1 MGTRFKTTL
10 EDADPTRTD
19 AYDYD
24 LFEELIVVM
33 LSQRREAA
41 RMMVVDPK
49 NQRLAHASFADLPRY
64 LGKHDRL
71 CFNNTRVIPGRVMT
85 YKQETRGRV
94 ELLVLELADNNQ
106 WNAPAIDGQVC
117 FDCMTRS
124 SKGLRQGLVLE
135 ASETLSFEVLS
146 CDAGRAV
153 VRCAWEGTPMSLLER
168 CGQMPLPPYIVKRRK
183 ELGLKE
189 ELELDQE
196 RYQTVYADEPG
207 AIAAP
212 TAGLHFTPDLLD
224 TLASQGVDR
233 SEVTLHV
240 GPGTFKP
247 MTGDS
252 LSEHDM
258 HFETYVVSDVL
269 GDEIEATRANKGNLI
284 AVGTTSARVLEAE
297 ARLAAPFTPG
307 KRQTDLFLYPGH
319 GFQICD
325 GLITN
330 FHLPRS
336 TLLTLVASRM
346 GYAMMR
352 RVYDEA
358 IEQGYKFYSYGDGML
373 ILDGACNDE

>member
-1 MGTRFKTTL
+1 MGTRFKIAL
-10 EDADPTRTD
+10 DGADPTLTD

-24 LFEELIVVM
+24 LPEELIAATP
-33 LSQRREAA
+33 SQRREAA

-49 NQRLAHASFADLPRY
+49 NQQIEHASFADLPRY
-64 LGKHDRL
+64 LGKNDRL
-71 CFNNTRVIPGRVMT
+71 CFNNTRVIPGRIMT

-94 ELLVLELADNNQ
+94 ELLVLELADKNQ
-106 WNAPAIDGQVC
+106 WNAPCINGEVR

-124 SKGLRQGLVLE
+124 SKGLREGLVLE
-135 ASETLSFEVLS
+135 CSETVSFEVLS
-146 CDAGRAV
+146 CSAGRAI
-153 VRCAWEGTPMSLLER
+153 VRCHWEGTPMALLER

-183 ELGLKE
+183 ELGLQE
-189 ELELDQE
+189 EMDLDQD
-196 RYQTVYADEPG
+196 RYQTVYADQPG

-212 TAGLHFTPDLLD
+212 TAGLHFTPDLLEQ
-224 TLASQGVDR
+224 LANNGVNR

-247 MTGDS
+247 MTGEN
-252 LSEHDM
+252 LKEHEM
-258 HFETYVVSDVL
+258 HFETYVVSDTL
-269 GDEIEATRANKGNLI
+269 GAEIEATKKTKGNLI

-297 ARLAAPFTPG
+297 TRLAAPFQPG

-319 GFQICD
+319 GFEICD

-358 IEQGYKFYSYGDGML
+358 IEKQYKFYSYGDGML
-373 ILDGACNDE
+373 ILDGACAP